1 MMERMTELWD
11 YLYTSRGLE
20 TDEDKKNFLKPDF
33 ELHTHD
39 PFLFSDMELVVSRIR
54 LASEQG
60 ETIGVYTDYDCDGI
74 PGSVILS
81 DFLKKIGITHHVYI
95 PDRQLDGYGLS
106 IKGIDFLIEK
116 GATCIITIDLGVTG
130 FEGALYAKEKGINLI
145 ITDHHLPHET
155 LPDAYAIINP
165 KKEGDLYPF
174 KELCGTGVI
183 FKVIQAYLA
192 RFREAHAVEVGFE
205 KWLLDMVGL
214 ATLADMVPLV
224 GENRVFSY
232 YGLIVMKKTKR
243 TGLLALYTAAGIKKD
258 QLAED
263 DVTHSLTPRLNA
275 ASRMGNAYL
284 SFEVLSTDNPVEGM
298 RLAKELEALNRKRK
312 SHVAE
317 IMKEVHHL
325 PKEVFEKDVI
335 VLGNPKWR
343 PGVLGLVATKVVELY
358 QKPTFVWGGSD
369 EEDTDILKGS
379 CRGVPGMSVV
389 SLMESAKDS
398 FIHYGGHVGAGGFAV
413 DKRHVHDL
421 AEMLQKGIQKAQIEK
436 TEGDVSAHFLL
447 HEPKKEVFTI
457 ITQFAPFGMS
467 NEKPIFKSECIQII
481 SHKLFGK
488 TKEHLEVFFL
498 MNGRTYKGIA
508 FFTTEDNFLRP
519 LVMGETYTVIYSME
533 MSYFIRPELRL
544 KIIDI
549 Y

>member
-1 MMERMTELWD
+1 MTELWD
-11 YLYTSRGLE
+11 YLYTTRGLK
-20 TDEDKKNFLKPDF
+20 TDDDKKNFLQPDF
-33 ELHTHD
+33 ASHTHD
-39 PFLFSDMELVVSRIR
+39 PFLFSDMERVVDRIH
-54 LASEQG
+54 LASVQG
-60 ETIGVYTDYDCDGI
+60 ETIGIYTDYDCDGI

-81 DFLKKIGITHHVYI
+81 DFLKKIGIDHHVYI

-116 GATCIITIDLGVTG
+116 GASCIITIDLGVTG
-130 FEGALYAKEKGINLI
+130 FEGALYAKEKGIDLI
-145 ITDHHLPHET
+145 ITDHHLPHDT
-155 LPDAYAIINP
+155 LPDAFAIINP
-165 KKEGDLYPF
+165 KKYGDAYPF

-183 FKVIQAYLA
+183 FKVIQAYLS
-192 RFREAHAVEVGFE
+192 RFRDEHAVEAGFE

-214 ATLADMVPLV
+214 ATLADMVPLT

-232 YGLIVMKKTKR
+232 YGLIVMRKTKR
-243 TGLLALYTAAGIKKD
+243 PGLLALYLSAGIKKE

-263 DVTHSLTPRLNA
+263 DVTHSITPRLNA

-284 SFEVLSTDNPVEGM
+284 AFEVLNTDDPVEGI
-298 RLAKELEALNRKRK
+298 RLAKELESLNRKRK

-325 PKEVFEKDVI
+325 SKDVFEKEVI

-369 EEDTDILKGS
+369 EEDMDVLKGS
-379 CRGVPGMSVV
+379 CRGMSGMSVV

-398 FIHYGGHVGAGGFAV
+398 FVHYGGHVGAGGFAIL
-413 DKRHVHDL
+413 KRNIHDL
-421 AEMLQKGIQKAQIEK
+421 ADVLKKGVEHAKIE
-436 TEGDVSAHFLL
+436 TSSDETSNHFLL
-447 HEPKKEVFTI
+447 HEPKKEFFTI
-457 ITQFAPFGMS
+457 ITQFAPFGMK
-467 NEKPIFKSECIQII
+467 NEKPIFKSEFTQII

-498 MNGRTYKGIA
+498 MNGKTYKGIA
-508 FFTTEDNFLRP
+508 FFTTPENFSRP
-519 LVMGETYTVIYSME
+519 LLMGETYTVIYAME
-533 MSYFIRPELRL
+533 MSYFLRPELRL